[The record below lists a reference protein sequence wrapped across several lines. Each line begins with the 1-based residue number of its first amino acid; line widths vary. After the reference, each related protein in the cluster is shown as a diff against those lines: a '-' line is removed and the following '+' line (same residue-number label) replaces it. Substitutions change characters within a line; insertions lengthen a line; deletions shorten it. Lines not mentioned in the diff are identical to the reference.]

1 MPITLFDSL
10 TRETRELRRPDPQ
23 NPRDVFS
30 FYNCGPTVYA
40 PAHIGNFR
48 TFVIN
53 DVLRRL
59 LELEFGASHV
69 KHVRNLTDVDDKTIR
84 RAREEGRPLG
94 AVTQQWTDKFHA
106 DCAALNCL
114 PPNVE
119 PTATGHIRE
128 QVDMIDVL
136 MKKGNAYRAADGS
149 VYFKVSSFGEY
160 GHLSRVKERELQPGS
175 ALNNPPVLR
184 IRGVNSISSGIYPP
198 VVIDGVTVFTG
209 SAGGA
214 VGNDPLAILSKTGMD
229 QGSVFVATCV
239 AAAVSTM
246 VMALYANYPIAL
258 APGMGINAFF
268 AFTVVLAYKYTWQ
281 QALAA
286 VFCSGVLFFLI
297 SVFRIR
303 QYVIESIPQNLKLA
317 VSAGVGLFLGI
328 IALEEAKVV
337 VANPATLVSMGD
349 LKNPVA
355 ALALLGFVL
364 IVALNYRQVIGGTL
378 IGILAVTA
386 VGIPLGL
393 AHYSGIVSLPPSI
406 KPTLLQL
413 DFSRVFEGTFLIVV
427 FSILFID
434 VFDNAGTLIGVTHRT
449 GLMKNGKLARMKE
462 ALISDSFAAMFGAA
476 IGTSTTTSYI
486 ESAAGVSAGGRTGLT
501 AAFVSIFFLLALLF
515 APLAGMIPAYATSAA
530 LLYVACVM
538 ARGLAEI
545 DWEDITEY
553 APAVVT
559 AITMPLTYSIATGIG
574 LGFIT
579 YALVKLIS
587 GKVKDASPAVIVLA
601 VLFAIKFA
609 VSG

>member
-1 MPITLFDSL
+1 MAKRANTKD
-10 TRETRELRRPDPQ
+10 E
-23 NPRDVFS
+23 
-30 FYNCGPTVYA
+30 A
-40 PAHIGNFR
+40 PFAAALDR
-48 TFVIN
+48 Y
-53 DVLRRL
+53 
-59 LELEFGASHV
+59 FGLAQQG
-69 KHVRNLTDVDDKTIR
+69 TDVRTEFI
-84 RAREEGRPLG
+84 A
-94 AVTQQWTDKFHA
+94 
-106 DCAALNCL
+106 
-114 PPNVE
+114 
-119 PTATGHIRE
+119 
-128 QVDMIDVL
+128 
-136 MKKGNAYRAADGS
+136 
-149 VYFKVSSFGEY
+149 
-160 GHLSRVKERELQPGS
+160 
-175 ALNNPPVLR
+175 
-184 IRGVNSISSGIYPP
+184 
-198 VVIDGVTVFTG
+198 GVTTFLTMVYIIF
-209 SAGGA
+209 
-214 VGNDPLAILSKTGMD
+214 VNPIILGKAGMD
-229 QGSVFVATCV
+229 QGAVFVATCV

-268 AFTVVLAYKYTWQ
+268 AFTVVLTYKYTWQ

-303 QYVIESIPQNLKLA
+303 QFVIDSIPQNLKLA
-317 VSAGVGLFLGI
+317 VSAGVALFLGI

-337 VANPATLVSMGD
+337 VDHPATLVTLGD
-349 LKNPVA
+349 LRNPEA
-355 ALALLGFVL
+355 ALMLLGFVL
-364 IVALNYRQVIGGTL
+364 IAALNFRRVLGGTL
-378 IGILAVTA
+378 IGILVATVI
-386 VGIPLGL
+386 GLPFGL
-393 AHYSGIVSLPPSI
+393 AKFTGVVSMPPSI
-406 KPTLLQL
+406 APTLLQL
-413 DFSRVFEGTFLIVV
+413 DFSRLWELTFLIVV

-462 ALISDSFAAMFGAA
+462 ALISDSFAAMFGAV

-501 AAFVSIFFLLALLF
+501 AAFVGLFFLLALFF
-515 APLAGMIPAYATSAA
+515 APLAGMVPAYASAAA

-579 YALVKLIS
+579 YALCKIIS
-587 GKVKDASPAVIVLA
+587 GKAREASPAVLVLA

-609 VSG
+609 VTG